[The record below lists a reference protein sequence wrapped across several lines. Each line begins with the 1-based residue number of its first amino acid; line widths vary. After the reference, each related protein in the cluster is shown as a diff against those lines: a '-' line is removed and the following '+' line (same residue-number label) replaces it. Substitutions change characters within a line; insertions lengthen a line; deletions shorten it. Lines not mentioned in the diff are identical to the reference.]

1 MTPNYLNGMFIVI
14 AFELLKRKELE
25 FSSEGC
31 VSTAFV
37 LHACTP
43 LYMGTRTVVA
53 LLTSSSAI
61 GK

>member
-1 MTPNYLNGMFIVI
+1 MFIVI